1 MSDREETIFGID
13 LGTTYS
19 CIAYI
24 DKYGEAVVI
33 RNKENNLTTPSV
45 VLFEDENRIVGDEAK
60 KMAKVSPDSVVEMV
74 KRHMGEADWR
84 YNYNGRDFTAEEI
97 SSYILR
103 KLAADTEE
111 MLNIPVKEVVIT
123 CPAYFG
129 IPQREATAL
138 AGEIAGFNVREVI
151 NEPTAAAI
159 TYGLQK
165 EQDQVVLVY
174 DLGGGTFDVTVIEI
188 KGGSIT
194 VVATGGD
201 DNLGGRNWDEAVV
214 GYLAEQWKI
223 QTGSFEEPTDTLET
237 LQDLWERAEQA
248 KFSLTQ
254 RMETTV
260 VVSHGG
266 KVAKVTLT
274 RDKFNELTS
283 SLLYRTI
290 MFTRFTID
298 DARARGFN
306 QIDQILLVGGSTK
319 MPQVKEGLEREF
331 NIPLKVFEPDTAVA
345 KGAALYGQ
353 KLLIDKK
360 IQSAVGD
367 MMGTPAVDVD
377 MAAVAP
383 TVVRQ
388 AEEQVANDLGLRLGS
403 VQQYH
408 KAKVTNVAS
417 HSFGIVVIAD
427 SNTTR
432 EREVISNLVVVNEAL
447 PAIKTKQY
455 GTREDGQEI
464 VEMRIME
471 TTETSQTVEQDK
483 YTDEAEIG
491 NAVLSLPMHIP
502 AGSPIEVT
510 FELNQQGRLHVIGRD
525 LRSGAVIEA
534 TIETKRGI
542 SDEELQEAKAR
553 ASKLAIS

>member
-1 MSDREETIFGID
+1 MSNRDEIIFGID

-19 CIAYI
+19 CISYV
-24 DKYGEAVVI
+24 DEYGKAVI
-33 RNKENNLTTPSV
+33 IPNKENNLTTPSV
-45 VLFEDENRIVGDEAK
+45 VLFEGENRVVGDGAK
-60 KMAKVSPDSVVEMV
+60 KLAKRNPDSAVEMV

-84 YNYNGRDFTAEEI
+84 YNYNGRDVTAEEI

-103 KLAADTEE
+103 KLAVDTEE
-111 MLNIPVKEVVIT
+111 ALNIPVKEVVIT

-194 VVATGGD
+194 VIATGGD
-201 DNLGGRNWDEAVV
+201 DNLGGRNWDEAVI
-214 GYLAEQWKI
+214 GYLSEQWRL
-223 QTGSFEEPTDTLET
+223 QTGSSEEPTDSLET
-237 LQDLWERAEQA
+237 LQDLWERSEQA

-254 RMETTV
+254 RMETNV
-260 VVSHGG
+260 VVSHEG

-274 RDKFNELTS
+274 RDKFNELTA
-283 SLLYRTI
+283 SLLYRTT
-290 MFTRFTID
+290 MFTRFTMD
-298 DARARGFN
+298 DAKDRGFDH
-306 QIDQILLVGGSTK
+306 IDQILLVGGSTK

-331 NIPLKVFEPDTAVA
+331 NIPLKVFEPDAAVA

-360 IQSAVGD
+360 IQSAVGS
-367 MMGTPAVDVD
+367 MMGASIDDVD
-377 MAAVAP
+377 MDGIAP
-383 TVVRQ
+383 TMVRQ

-417 HSFGIVVIAD
+417 HSFGIIVIAD
-427 SNTTR
+427 SNTPM
-432 EREVISNLVVVNEAL
+432 ERDVISNLVVVNDPL
-447 PAIKTKQY
+447 PAVQTKQY
-455 GTREDGQEI
+455 GTREDGQEL
-464 VEMRIME
+464 VELRIME
-471 TTETSQTVEQDK
+471 TTEVTSLVEQDK
-483 YTDEAEIG
+483 YTDESEVG
-491 NAVLSLPMHIP
+491 NAVLTLPMHIP
-502 AGSPIEVT
+502 AGSPIEVS
-510 FELNQQGRLHVIGRD
+510 FELNRQGRLHIIGRD

-542 SDEELQEAKAR
+542 SEDELQEAKAR

>member
-427 SNTTR
+427 SNTAR

>member
-214 GYLAEQWKI
+214 GYLSEQWKI

-254 RMETTV
+254 RMETTA

-266 KVAKVTLT
+266 KVAKVALT

-283 SLLYRTI
+283 SLLYRTV

-331 NIPLKVFEPDTAVA
+331 SIPLKVFEPDTAVA

-377 MAAVAP
+377 MDAIAP

-427 SNTTR
+427 SDTAR
-432 EREVISNLVVVNEAL
+432 ERDVISNLVVVNEAL

-471 TTETSQTVEQDK
+471 TTEVTPIVEQDK
-483 YTDEAEIG
+483 YTDEAEVG
-491 NAVLSLPMHIP
+491 NAVLTLPMHIP

-510 FELNQQGRLHVIGRD
+510 FELNQQGRLHVIGRE

>member
-1 MSDREETIFGID
+1 MSDTDETIFGID

-33 RNKENNLTTPSV
+33 HNKENNLTTPSV

-84 YNYNGRDFTAEEI
+84 YNYNGRDITAEEI

-103 KLAADTEE
+103 KLAVDTEE
-111 MLNIPVKEVVIT
+111 TLNIPVKEVVIT

-194 VVATGGD
+194 VIATGGD
-201 DNLGGRNWDEAVV
+201 DNLGGRNWDESVV
-214 GYLAEQWKI
+214 GYLSEQWKI

-260 VVSHGG
+260 VVSHDG

-283 SLLYRTI
+283 SLLYRTV

-298 DARARGFN
+298 DARARGFDR
-306 QIDQILLVGGSTK
+306 IDQILLVGGSTK

-360 IQSAVGD
+360 IQSAVGG
-367 MMGTPAVDVD
+367 MMGTPASHVD

-388 AEEQVANDLGLRLGS
+388 AQEQVANDLGLRLGS

-408 KAKVTNVAS
+408 NAKVTNVAS

-427 SNTTR
+427 SNTAR
-432 EREVISNLVVVNEAL
+432 ERDVISNLVVVNEAL
-447 PAIKTKQY
+447 PATKTKQY
-455 GTREDGQEI
+455 GTREDGQAV

-471 TTETSQTVEQDK
+471 TTEVTPVVEQDK
-483 YTDEAEIG
+483 YTDDSEIG
-491 NAVLSLPMHIP
+491 NAVLTLPMHIP

-510 FELNQQGRLHVIGRD
+510 FELNQQGRLQVIGRD
-525 LRSGAVIEA
+525 LRSGNEISA